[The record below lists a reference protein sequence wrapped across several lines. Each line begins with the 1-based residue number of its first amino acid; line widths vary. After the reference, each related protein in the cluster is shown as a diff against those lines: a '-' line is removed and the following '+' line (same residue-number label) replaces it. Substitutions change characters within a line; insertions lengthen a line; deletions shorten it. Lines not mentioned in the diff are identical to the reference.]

1 MRIGG
6 NELSVLPWLPHK
18 EIAQKMKEKF
28 EKQQKMARGA
38 SMFGGR
44 AGPGLGINMLRDPG
58 LLGRGRMARPM

>member
-1 MRIGG
+1 
-6 NELSVLPWLPHK
+6 
-18 EIAQKMKEKF
+18 MKEKF